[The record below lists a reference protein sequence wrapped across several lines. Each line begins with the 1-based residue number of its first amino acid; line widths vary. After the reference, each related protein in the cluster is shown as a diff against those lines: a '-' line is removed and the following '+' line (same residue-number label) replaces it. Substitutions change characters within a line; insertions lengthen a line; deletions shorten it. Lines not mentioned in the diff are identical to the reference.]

1 MPKLLIINTTCNQGS
16 TGKISELVGLMMK
29 QRGWDVYLAH
39 GARRVNP
46 SELETI
52 PFSSIKG
59 EYLHALKS
67 LLLDADGLGS
77 TKATRQLVER
87 IKEIK
92 PNLIQIHNLHGYY
105 INYQILFE
113 YLNST
118 RIPIVMTLHDCW
130 TFTGHCVHFELV
142 GCDKWKTICFNCALK
157 SKCPKR
163 SILFDK
169 SKRNYTLKK
178 KLFASNPKLHIVAV
192 SDWIASLV
200 CQSFLKNNP
209 LHIIHNGIDL
219 LKFKPSGNK
228 SEGKFRVLAVSN
240 VWHKDKGLFD
250 IYRLR
255 QLLSEDDYV
264 ITLVGLSERQIKAL
278 PAGIVGITR
287 TANQQELVDLYSK
300 SNVLINPTYADTY
313 PTINL
318 EAIACG
324 TPVVTYKTGGS
335 PESISERTGIV
346 VNQGDV
352 EGMADAIESLR
363 KKPLSSEECRKYAV
377 ENFDKDKCFMNY
389 VRLYE
394 QLCGCEKLF
403 WQNENIYNNCNI

>member
-1 MPKLLIINTTCNQGS
+1 MPKLLIINITCNQGS
-16 TGKISELVGLMMK
+16 TGKISEQVGLMMK
-29 QRGWDVYLAH
+29 KRGWDVYLAH

-52 PFSSIKG
+52 PFSSVKG

-67 LLLDADGLGS
+67 LLFDADGLGS
-77 TKATRQLVER
+77 IKATKQLVES

-92 PNLIQIHNLHGYY
+92 PDVIQIHNLHGYY

-118 RIPIVMTLHDCW
+118 SIPIVMTLHDCW
-130 TFTGHCVHFELV
+130 SFTGHCVHFELV
-142 GCDKWKTICFNCALK
+142 CCDKWKTGCFDCVLRNK
-157 SKCPKR
+157 SPKR
-163 SILFDK
+163 SLLLDE
-169 SKRNYTLKK
+169 SKRNYVLKK
-178 KLFASNPKLHIVAV
+178 KLFSSNPKLHIVAV
-192 SDWIASLV
+192 SDWISGLV

-209 LHIIHNGIDL
+209 LYTIHNGIDL
-219 LKFKPSGNK
+219 SKFKPSRFK

-250 IYRLR
+250 IYKLR
-255 QLLSEDDYV
+255 QLLPEEDYS
-264 ITLVGLSERQIKAL
+264 ITLVGLSKKQIKAL
-278 PAGIVGITR
+278 PTGIVGITS
-287 TANQQELVDLYSK
+287 TANQQELVDLYSE

-335 PESISERTGIV
+335 PESVSEGTGIV
-346 VNQGDV
+346 VNQGDI
-352 EGMADAIESLR
+352 EGMAVAIESLK
-363 KKPLSSEECRKYAV
+363 KKPLSSEGCRKYAI
-377 ENFDKDKCFMNY
+377 ENFDKDKCFLSY

-394 QLCGCEKLF
+394 QLCGC
-403 WQNENIYNNCNI
+403 

>member
-1 MPKLLIINTTCNQGS
+1 MPKLLIINITCNQGS
-16 TGKISELVGLMMK
+16 TGKISEQVGLMMK

-52 PFSSIKG
+52 PFSSIKR

-67 LLLDADGLGS
+67 LLFDADGLGS
-77 TKATRQLVER
+77 TKATKQLVER
-87 IKEIK
+87 IKGIQ
-92 PNLIQIHNLHGYY
+92 PDVIQIHNLHGYY

-118 RIPIVMTLHDCW
+118 HIPIVMTLHDCW
-130 TFTGHCVHFELV
+130 TFTGHCVHFELA
-142 GCDKWKTICFNCALK
+142 GCEKWKTECYDCELK
-157 SKCPKR
+157 SKRPKR
-163 SILFDK
+163 TLLLDK
-169 SKRNYTLKK
+169 SKRNYALKRM
-178 KLFASNPKLHIVAV
+178 LFSSNRNLHIVAV
-192 SDWIASLV
+192 SDWIVDLV
-200 CQSFLKNNP
+200 RQSFLKNNP
-209 LHIIHNGIDL
+209 LYVIHNGIDL
-219 LKFKPSGNK
+219 SMFKPCGEK
-228 SEGKFRVLAVSN
+228 SKDKYGILAVSN
-240 VWHKDKGLFD
+240 VWHKDKGLLD

-255 QLLSEDDYV
+255 QLLPVEDYA
-264 ITLVGLSERQIKAL
+264 ITLVGLSERQIKTL
-278 PAGIVGITR
+278 PAGIAGIAS

-335 PESISERTGIV
+335 PESISEETGIV

-352 EGMADAIESLR
+352 VGMAAAIESLR
-363 KKPLSSEECRKYAV
+363 KKPLSSEVCRKYAI
-377 ENFDKDKCFMNY
+377 ENFDKDRCFMSY

-394 QLCGCEKLF
+394 QLYGRK
-403 WQNENIYNNCNI
+403 

>member
-1 MPKLLIINTTCNQGS
+1 MPRLLIINITCNQGS
-16 TGKISELVGLMMK
+16 TGKISEQVGLIMK

-52 PFSSIKG
+52 PFSSVKG

-67 LLLDADGLGS
+67 LLFDADGLGS
-77 TKATRQLVER
+77 SRATRLLVER

-92 PNLIQIHNLHGYY
+92 PDVIQIHNLHGYY
-105 INYQILFE
+105 INYQVLFE
-113 YLNST
+113 YLNRT

-142 GCDKWKTICFNCALK
+142 GCDKWKTECYNCELK
-157 SKCPKR
+157 NKYPKQSLLLDR
-163 SILFDK
+163 SQ
-169 SKRNYTLKK
+169 RNYSLKK
-178 KLFASNPKLHIVAV
+178 RYFSSNPHLHIVAV
-192 SDWIASLV
+192 SDWLAGNV
-200 CQSFLKNNP
+200 RQSFLKNNP
-209 LHIIHNGIDL
+209 LHVIHNGIDIDTYKPIGVKCSD
-219 LKFKPSGNK
+219 KFKI
-228 SEGKFRVLAVSN
+228 LAVSN

-255 QLLSEDDYV
+255 QLLPVEDYS
-264 ITLVGLSERQIKAL
+264 ITLVGLTEKQMKAL
-278 PAGIVGITR
+278 PAGIVGITS

-300 SNVLINPTYADTY
+300 SDVLINPTYADTY

-324 TPVVTYKTGGS
+324 TPVVTYNTGGS
-335 PESISERTGIV
+335 PESITDRTGIIV
-346 VNQGDV
+346 DCGDIK
-352 EGMADAIESLR
+352 GMATAIEIL
-363 KKPLSSEECRKYAV
+363 KNKPLSPEECRKYAV
-377 ENFDKDKCFMNY
+377 ENFDKNRCFMSY

-394 QLCGCEKLF
+394 QLYGAE
-403 WQNENIYNNCNI
+403 Y